1 MGSSGEPEKAL
12 ERSLEAHLPRLERT
26 STEST
31 LNEALDAE
39 ANYSQLQAVGADEQK
54 FLDPGPPPNGGYYA
68 WLQVAGSFFLF
79 FNCWYVGKFLSRRG
93 FVLAS
98 WLRPHH
104 RTAVIAKPTPSS
116 QRNADT
122 TI

>member
-1 MGSSGEPEKAL
+1 MSPSGEPEKAL
-12 ERSLEAHLPRLERT
+12 ERSLEVHLPRLERT
-26 STEST
+26 PTEST
-31 LNEALDAE
+31 LDEALDAE
-39 ANYSQLQAVGADEQK
+39 ANYSQLQAAGANEQK

-79 FNCWYVGKFLSRRG
+79 FNCWYVGELLSRRC

-98 WLRPHH
+98 WLGPLRQQLLPNP
-104 RTAVIAKPTPSS
+104 ILP

-122 TI
+122 TS